1 MTILLYLGLAAA
13 CIQIM
18 CAHNEHYGAAAGWGA
33 IQMGLFWVYLIAKG
47 PV

>member
-1 MTILLYLGLAAA
+1 MIILLYFGLAAA

-33 IQMGLFWVYLIAKG
+33 IQMAIFWVYLLSKG
-47 PV
+47 S